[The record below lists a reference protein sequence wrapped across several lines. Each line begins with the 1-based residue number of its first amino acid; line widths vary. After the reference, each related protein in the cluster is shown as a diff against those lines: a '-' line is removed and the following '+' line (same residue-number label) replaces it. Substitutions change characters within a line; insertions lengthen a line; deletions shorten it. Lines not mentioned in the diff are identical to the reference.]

1 MAFKPVLVKEP
12 KDVCFLA
19 ALFFFDMERN
29 IMAMIKVE
37 NLTFAYP
44 GIYRNI
50 FENCSFRIDTD
61 WKLGL
66 VGRNGRGKTTLLNL
80 LLDKYKYNGQIISSV
95 KFDYFPCPV
104 PDKKRPVLEIMAN
117 ISPTA
122 REWELLREL
131 AYLEVDA
138 DILNRRFD
146 TLSNGEQ
153 TKVLLAAFFLNE
165 GRFQLIDEPTDHLD
179 LNARKTVAAY
189 LKRKKGFILV
199 SHDRAFLDDCVDHI
213 LSLNKTSIDVQ
224 NGNFSTWM
232 KAFEDRKAYETGQNE
247 QLRKEIRRL
256 HEAARRTA
264 AWSDRV
270 ESMKTGNGPVD
281 RGYIGHKAAKMMKR
295 STAISARQEKAIE
308 EKSALLK
315 NVERADDLKISPL
328 PHHAQTLAQFS
339 NITIYSDEKPVCGP
353 VSFEIDQ
360 GARLALAGKNG
371 SGKSSLLKLLLGQ
384 DISYSG
390 TLRLASGLIISYV
403 PQDPTGLSG
412 SLNEFTIQ
420 HSLDRILFNSLLS
433 KLDFGRA
440 QYETDIATYS
450 LGQKKKVLIAKSLCE
465 RAHLYVWDEPLNY
478 VDIYSRMQIERLI
491 LRFRPTMIF
500 VEHDRAFQ
508 KAAATRTVE
517 IQSSV
522 KKPEK
527 SEKES
532 PRIML

>member
-1 MAFKPVLVKEP
+1 
-12 KDVCFLA
+12 
-19 ALFFFDMERN
+19 
-29 IMAMIKVE
+29 
-37 NLTFAYP
+37 
-44 GIYRNI
+44 
-50 FENCSFRIDTD
+50 
-61 WKLGL
+61 
-66 VGRNGRGKTTLLNL
+66 
-80 LLDKYKYNGQIISSV
+80 
-95 KFDYFPCPV
+95 
-104 PDKKRPVLEIMAN
+104 
-117 ISPTA
+117 
-122 REWELLREL
+122 
-131 AYLEVDA
+131 
-138 DILNRRFD
+138 
-146 TLSNGEQ
+146 
-153 TKVLLAAFFLNE
+153 
-165 GRFQLIDEPTDHLD
+165 
-179 LNARKTVAAY
+179 
-189 LKRKKGFILV
+189 
-199 SHDRAFLDDCVDHI
+199 
-213 LSLNKTSIDVQ
+213 
-224 NGNFSTWM
+224 
-232 KAFEDRKAYETGQNE
+232 
-247 QLRKEIRRL
+247 
-256 HEAARRTA
+256 
-264 AWSDRV
+264 
-270 ESMKTGNGPVD
+270 
-281 RGYIGHKAAKMMKR
+281 MMKR
-295 STAISARQEKAIE
+295 STAISARQEKTIK

-465 RAHLYVWDEPLNY
+465 RANLYVWDEPLNY
-478 VDIYSRMQIERLI
+478 VDIYSRMQIEQLI
-491 LRFRPTMIF
+491 LRFGPTMIF